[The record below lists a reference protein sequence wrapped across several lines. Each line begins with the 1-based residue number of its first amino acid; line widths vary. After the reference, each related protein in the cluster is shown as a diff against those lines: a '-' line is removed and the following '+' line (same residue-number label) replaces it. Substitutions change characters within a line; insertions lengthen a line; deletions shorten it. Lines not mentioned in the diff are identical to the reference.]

1 MSNPTTTQL
10 NTPQAKMAT
19 LKAALERSL
28 PNIRDIAAK
37 HLTPERLVKVV
48 LGAASRTPLI
58 LDCTPISVVKA
69 VLQAAELG
77 LEPGSSLGEF
87 WLVPFKNGKTGQ
99 REVQGIPGY
108 RGLIAL
114 ARRTGEIANLY
125 AEVVYT
131 KDDFTVELG
140 LEHKLVHKPE
150 YDDDAYGE
158 PQQVKFVYAVAKFKD
173 GSYQFVVLSRKQI
186 EKLRRRSKASDSGPW
201 VTDWEEM
208 AKKTAIR
215 RLAKSLPMSVE
226 MAKAME
232 LQARAEAGNFD
243 EPVVLDGEV
252 IDDTSE
258 QTTTPKRG
266 TGALKAALQAPAD
279 ATHAPAPLLAAEGGQ
294 AGPEGEPCTL
304 EAPESF

>member
-1 MSNPTTTQL
+1 MTTAPTTQL

-19 LKAALERSL
+19 LKAALEKSL
-28 PNIRDIAAK
+28 PNIRDIAAR

-58 LDCTPISVVKA
+58 LDCTPVSVVKA

-108 RGLIAL
+108 RGLISL

-125 AEVVYT
+125 AEAVYSCDVF
-131 KDDFTVELG
+131 KVALG
-140 LEHKLVHKPE
+140 LEPKLEHIPDYEDETREDPK
-150 YDDDAYGE
+150 
-158 PQQVKFVYAVAKFKD
+158 KLTFVYAVARFKD
-173 GSYQFVVLSRKQI
+173 GSYQFTVLSRKQI
-186 EKLRRRSKASDSGPW
+186 EALRRRSKASDSGPW
-201 VTDWEEM
+201 VTDFEEM

-215 RLAKSLPMSVE
+215 RLAKYLPMSVE
-226 MAKAME
+226 MAKALE
-232 LQARAEAGNFD
+232 LQARAEDGTFD

-252 IDDTSE
+252 IEAEPAE
-258 QTTTPKRG
+258 QPSTTRRG
-266 TGALKAALQAPAD
+266 SGALKAALQGGTPVDAPGA
-279 ATHAPAPLLAAEGGQ
+279 LQ
-294 AGPEGEPCTL
+294 VGPEDDAAGAGATMGD
-304 EAPESF
+304 

>member
-108 RGLIAL
+108 RGLISL

-125 AEVVYT
+125 AEAVYEGD
-131 KDDFTVELG
+131 KIG
-140 LEHKLVHKPE
+140 
-150 YDDDAYGE
+150 
-158 PQQVKFVYAVAKFKD
+158 
-173 GSYQFVVLSRKQI
+173 
-186 EKLRRRSKASDSGPW
+186 
-201 VTDWEEM
+201 
-208 AKKTAIR
+208 
-215 RLAKSLPMSVE
+215 
-226 MAKAME
+226 
-232 LQARAEAGNFD
+232 RAH
-243 EPVVLDGEV
+243 V
-252 IDDTSE
+252 
-258 QTTTPKRG
+258 
-266 TGALKAALQAPAD
+266 
-279 ATHAPAPLLAAEGGQ
+279 
-294 AGPEGEPCTL
+294 
-304 EAPESF
+304 

>member
-108 RGLIAL
+108 RGLISL

-125 AEVVYT
+125 AEAVYEG
-131 KDDFTVELG
+131 DNFDVELG
-140 LEHKLVHKPE
+140 LEPRLVHKPDFDNE
-150 YDDDAYGE
+150 KRED
-158 PQQVKFVYAVAKFKD
+158 PKHLRFVYAVARFKD
-173 GSYQFVVLSRKQI
+173 GSFQFTVMSRKQVEAI
-186 EKLRRRSKASDSGPW
+186 RRRSKAGDSGPW
-201 VTDWEEM
+201 VSDYEEM
-208 AKKTAIR
+208 AKKTVLR
-215 RLAKSLPMSVE
+215 RLAKYLPMSVE

-266 TGALKAALQAPAD
+266 TGALKAALKKDEPQASPASAAEPPAGAPAEEQL
-279 ATHAPAPLLAAEGGQ
+279 PL
-294 AGPEGEPCTL
+294 
-304 EAPESF
+304 